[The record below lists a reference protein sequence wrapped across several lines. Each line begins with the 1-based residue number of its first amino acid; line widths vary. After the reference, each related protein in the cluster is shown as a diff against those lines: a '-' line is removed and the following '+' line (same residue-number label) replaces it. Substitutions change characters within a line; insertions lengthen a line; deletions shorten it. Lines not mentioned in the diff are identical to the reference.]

1 MPASSWSSNP
11 QIRSCNPLL
20 FIPRFVHT
28 LLEGF
33 FRMPASTVSARVQ
46 LAASTQYHPIDIGNG
61 ERFEVDA
68 EGGCAVAEAAGRACY
83 GSWHRPNPTTASNA
97 GYLNHIM
104 ESTHGSVLEHGSV
117 SFFITGVSRT
127 LTHELI
133 RSRHFSYSQQSQRYV
148 DEAGATMIQPPLL
161 VELLDAAGSGGETG
175 FDALVEFEDAANV
188 ATVAYERLTDI
199 FLEGLDKLAPN
210 LSKTDRRKSARQ
222 AARAILPNATETRI
236 MVTGNYRAWRH
247 FLTIRGTEHADVE
260 IRQVAVLILRELQ
273 KLAPNAFADFT
284 VDADGIIHSQYGSI

>member
-1 MPASSWSSNP
+1 
-11 QIRSCNPLL
+11 
-20 FIPRFVHT
+20 
-28 LLEGF
+28 
-33 FRMPASTVSARVQ
+33 MPASTVSARVQ

-83 GSWHRPNPTTASNA
+83 QSWTRPNPKTASNA
-97 GYLNHIM
+97 GYLAHIM
-104 ESTHGSVLEHGSV
+104 EVAHGSVLEHGNV
-117 SFFITGVSRT
+117 SFYITGVSRT

-161 VELLDAAGSGGETG
+161 IELLDAAGSGGETG
-175 FDALVEFEDAANV
+175 FDALVEFEDAASV
-188 ATVAYERLTDI
+188 ATSTYERLTDI
-199 FLEGLDKLAPN
+199 FLEGLDKIAPN
-210 LSKTDRRKSARQ
+210 LSKTDRRKTARQ